1 MKSAPCKDCE
11 RRYPGCHSECQDY
24 IEFSRERNE
33 LLEQKYQEK
42 KLLTDNEI
50 VRGRKKGW
58 IQKEKK
64 KRR

>member
-11 RRYPGCHSECQDY
+11 RRFLGCHSECQDY
-24 IEFSRERNE
+24 IEYSRERNE
-33 LLEQKYQEK
+33 MLDKKYQEK
-42 KLLTDNEI
+42 KLLNDNEF